1 MIVNAIDYGYV
12 TQTKSGKTR
21 NVNMS
26 VENPVKHHVS
36 KKITFGILIDVLVQ
50 LIDI

>member
-1 MIVNAIDYGYV
+1 MIENAIDYGYV

-21 NVNMS
+21 SVNMS
-26 VENPVKHHVS
+26 VENPIKHHVC
-36 KKITFGILIDVLVQ
+36 KKIIFGILIDVLVK